1 MIEKS
6 YEKVGFEGQNLEKD
20 RRKISV
26 FFIPLLADYYMAI
39 YTVILTN
46 RIENVL
52 GDITKITKFNYV
64 CPLATDQHYS
74 ARFPALPA
82 HPLLPLIRSPSGK
95 LIL

>member
-26 FFIPLLADYYMAI
+26 LFIPLLADYYMAI
-39 YTVILTN
+39 YIVILTN

-52 GDITKITKFNYV
+52 GDITKIKKFNFEVSEVTNYTTHFYFSYSSYLHYV
-64 CPLATDQHYS
+64 
-74 ARFPALPA
+74 
-82 HPLLPLIRSPSGK
+82 
-95 LIL
+95 